1 MRRTVLMTALA
12 LAGLLL
18 AVGITMAATELTS
31 QDVGL
36 TSEPLTAGEELAPR
50 TPPTTRTQPPAET
63 TPARTTPAE
72 TTPAE
77 TTPAETTPAE
87 TTPAATAPA
96 PPPAV
101 EEEQDEDDSSGKG
114 RGRGRGR
121 GGDDD

>member
-1 MRRTVLMTALA
+1 MRRTALMIALA

-36 TSEPLTAGEELAPR
+36 TSEPLTAGEALAPR
-50 TPPTTRTQPPAET
+50 TTPSTRTQPRADTTATEPAPAET
-63 TPARTTPAE
+63 TP
-72 TTPAE
+72 
-77 TTPAETTPAE
+77 
-87 TTPAATAPA
+87 TAPT
-96 PPPAV
+96 PEV
-101 EEEQDEDDSSGKG
+101 DEDEDDDGGGKG